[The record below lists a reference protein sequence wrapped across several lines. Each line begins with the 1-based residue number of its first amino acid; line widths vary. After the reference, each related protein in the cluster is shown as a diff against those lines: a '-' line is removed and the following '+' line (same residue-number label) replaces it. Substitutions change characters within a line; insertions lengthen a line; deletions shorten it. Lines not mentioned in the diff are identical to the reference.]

1 MERRFEARKQEIL
14 DEAQINHFANFW
26 VLARGKNQNKSNR
39 HPADYF
45 KDVSD
50 GALKQALINRE
61 MLDYR
66 RYTTFLRERQ
76 AMIIEHV
83 KKRLEMYDS
92 AFLSLT

>member
-1 MERRFEARKQEIL
+1 
-14 DEAQINHFANFW
+14 
-26 VLARGKNQNKSNR
+26 
-39 HPADYF
+39 
-45 KDVSD
+45 VSD
-50 GALKQALINRE
+50 GALKQTLINRQ

-92 AFLSLT
+92 DFLSLT